1 MFIAL
6 FTLNYLDYI
15 KKSQENEYIE
25 WDIKTITAGDY
36 AIEFDIGPEFYKDF
50 LDNKKEEWIA
60 EAARQGRAPFLSRV
74 QCFQAWIQYEME

>member
-1 MFIAL
+1 MFIAH

-36 AIEFDIGPEFYKDF
+36 AIEFDIGPGFYKDF
-50 LDNKKEEWIA
+50 LENKKDEWIA
-60 EAARQGRAPFLSRV
+60 EAAAQGRAPFLSRV
-74 QCFQAWIQYEME
+74 QCF